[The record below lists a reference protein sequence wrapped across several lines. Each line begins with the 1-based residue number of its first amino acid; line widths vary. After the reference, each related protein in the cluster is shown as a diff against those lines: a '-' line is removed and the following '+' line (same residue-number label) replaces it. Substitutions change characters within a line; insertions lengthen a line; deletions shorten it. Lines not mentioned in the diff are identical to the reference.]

1 MREEYVLQKIREL
14 LDERGW
20 TLYRL
25 AKEAGVSYSTLS
37 NTFQRENVPSIPT
50 LIQVCEG
57 FGITLTEFFDEDGE
71 AIKQLTV
78 TDQKML
84 ADFHRL
90 PKDHKKLVEA
100 YMQGLL
106 KVASA
111 SFADEDEMQETED
124 QD

>member
-71 AIKQLTV
+71 TIKQLTV

-106 KVASA
+106 KVAAA

-124 QD
+124 QG